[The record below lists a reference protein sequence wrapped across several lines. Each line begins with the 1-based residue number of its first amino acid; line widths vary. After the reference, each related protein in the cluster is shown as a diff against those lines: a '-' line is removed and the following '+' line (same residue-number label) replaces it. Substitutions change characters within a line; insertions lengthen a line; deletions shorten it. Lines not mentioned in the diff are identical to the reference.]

1 MAIKKRP
8 QVDPETEAKIEAFG
22 AAAENP
28 APAQARAAA
37 PARTARTA
45 GAAARKTAERT
56 GDVAKT
62 FLVRWPDDEL
72 PLLLAEVSALEDRS
86 QHAVALRALRRG
98 LEAMKA
104 DAGK

>member
-22 AAAENP
+22 AAAESP
-28 APAQARAAA
+28 APTPAAA
-37 PARTARTA
+37 PARTTPARTPRT
-45 GAAARKTAERT
+45 AARKPAERS
-56 GDVAKT
+56 GEIAKT

-104 DAGK
+104 DAGE